1 MCQEARHRS
10 GTSKPRQLGGSR
22 LGSRQ
27 FVEEGRARPLL
38 FWESRASTLANGA
51 PGHAAVVTF
60 GLKNS
65 SRAASRW
72 FDAQRLKH
80 SGPDGEPIRQELTN
94 IEMFTWL
101 KSVVDGFRNYVAD
114 DYAPITSGR
123 VSPEELFLDKAYLL
137 SLAPEWVALV
147 GGLRARGA
155 NHDGSKHG
163 LFTDRVGVLS
173 NDFFVNPT
181 SVDLE

>member
-1 MCQEARHRS
+1 MFLADLIVLDGCAAIEKA
-10 GTSKPRQLGGSR
+10 LADGGHPATVP
-22 LGSRQ
+22 
-27 FVEEGRARPLL
+27 FTPGRVD
-38 FWESRASTLANGA
+38 T
-51 PGHAAVVTF
+51 
-60 GLKNS
+60 
-65 SRAASRW
+65 
-72 FDAQRLKH
+72 
-80 SGPDGEPIRQELTN
+80 RQELIN

-101 KSVVDGFRNYVAD
+101 KPVVDGFRNYVAD

-173 NDFFVNPT
+173 NNFFVNPT

>member
-1 MCQEARHRS
+1 MS
-10 GTSKPRQLGGSR
+10 
-22 LGSRQ
+22 
-27 FVEEGRARPLL
+27 
-38 FWESRASTLANGA
+38 LADLIVLDGC
-51 PGHAAVVTF
+51 AAVEKA
-60 GLKNS
+60 L
-65 SRAASRW
+65 A
-72 FDAQRLKH
+72 
-80 SGPDGEPIRQELTN
+80 DGGHPATVPFTPGRVDTRQELTN

-173 NDFFVNPT
+173 NNFFVNPT

>member
-1 MCQEARHRS
+1 
-10 GTSKPRQLGGSR
+10 
-22 LGSRQ
+22 
-27 FVEEGRARPLL
+27 
-38 FWESRASTLANGA
+38 
-51 PGHAAVVTF
+51 
-60 GLKNS
+60 
-65 SRAASRW
+65 
-72 FDAQRLKH
+72 
-80 SGPDGEPIRQELTN
+80 
-94 IEMFTWL
+94 MFTWL

-123 VSPEELFLDKAYLL
+123 VSPEELFLDKATHSGARDRRY
-137 SLAPEWVALV
+137 ALV